1 MTGDDLNAR
10 FDAHRDTLIAATTAA
25 LGGHI
30 PDMVAMIRD
39 LPGDAVYEYALAVT
53 GAYVAILSAFAA
65 TVGMPADEM
74 VQRYALYF
82 AVREQ

>member
-10 FDAHRDTLIAATTAA
+10 FDSHRDRLIAATTAA
-25 LGGHI
+25 LAGHVPEMIAMIGEI
-30 PDMVAMIRD
+30 PDE
-39 LPGDAVYEYALAVT
+39 DAHEYALAVT